1 MSTPATKKWVSTK
14 RKRNFIA
21 KKLLSEPMFKPKVI
35 LDKRRVSKEDR
46 KNLDEW
52 LQGST
57 NGTEG

>member
-1 MSTPATKKWVSTK
+1 MSNIVTKKVVSK
-14 RKRNFIA
+14 RKKRNFIA

-52 LQGST
+52 LARDI
-57 NGTEG
+57 